1 MKFILFNVNDSKK
14 NYINKIQLENNH
26 YINEISLSKDKLL
39 KREQV
44 KNKFVDKIKDNI
56 YDKSIKKLITK
67 ALEKHNK
74 KWKYI
79 LANELE
85 NNSYIKNIA
94 QEYLGYEEQINNEM
108 DKNIFSYIDEYL
120 NTKNKAKKH
129 ELKVLMVASD
139 SKNLNF
145 KLLSSLI
152 KEFKN
157 VNIYLNCIPTAYVL
171 KNINKI
177 NVAYGSTIDI
187 LKRERKSFKEYNLI
201 YFVDD
206 NKSSYPRFRIDK
218 NAVVIDN
225 ELVCEDKYNSNSIF
239 IDNYIK
245 KDNVYKD
252 NVINLLKHYS
262 KLKIGGIVRTIV
274 N

>member
-1 MKFILFNVNDSKK
+1 MKFILFNVNETKR
-14 NYINKIQLENNH
+14 NYINKIQLENNC
-26 YINEISLSKDKLL
+26 YINEISLSKEKLL
-39 KREQV
+39 KREQT
-44 KNKFVDKIKDNI
+44 KKKASDKIKDTL
-56 YDKSIKKLITK
+56 YDKRIKKLIIK
-67 ALEKHNK
+67 ALEKYNK
-74 KWKYI
+74 KWKYV

-108 DKNIFSYIDEYL
+108 DKNVFSYIDEYL
-120 NTKNKAKKH
+120 NTKNKVKKH
-129 ELKVLMVASD
+129 ELKVLIVASD
-139 SKNLNF
+139 GKNLNF

-157 VNIYLNCIPTAYVL
+157 VNIYLNCLPTTYIL

-177 NVAYGSTIDI
+177 NVAYGSIIDI

-201 YFVDD
+201 YFIDD

-218 NAVVIDN
+218 NAIVIDN

-239 IDNYIK
+239 IDEYVK
-245 KDNVYKD
+245 KEDVNKD
-252 NVINLLKHYS
+252 DIINLLKHYN